1 MLFNSIF
8 DCAEFSNHFST
19 PFCQNQD
26 SIKMKE
32 KMLKNNF
39 KTSSH
44 FGLEISPNTNYDIIK
59 SSFPTF
65 LEFILRIIQ
74 K

>member
-1 MLFNSIF
+1 MLLNSIF

-44 FGLEISPNTNYDIIK
+44 LDWKLVPIPIMR
-59 SSFPTF
+59 
-65 LEFILRIIQ
+65 L
-74 K
+74 